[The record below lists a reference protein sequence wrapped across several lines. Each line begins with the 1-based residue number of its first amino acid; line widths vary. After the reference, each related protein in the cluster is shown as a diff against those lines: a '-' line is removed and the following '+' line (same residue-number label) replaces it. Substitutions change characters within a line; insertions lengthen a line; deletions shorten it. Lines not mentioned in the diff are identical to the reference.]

1 MLKMPK
7 TVVPMTMETTTMK
20 ASRWALLWLAAILG
34 PVSAQA
40 DSFPAR
46 PVRFV
51 VPFAAGGP
59 TDAAARLFAE
69 PLRKQLGQ
77 SVVIENRP
85 GGGGTAGTEAVLN
98 GPRDGYMLLLGAPG
112 PLFVTPS
119 VRAVRYDVQKDLVP
133 LAEIWRSP
141 QVLVVHPKL
150 KAKTLGELIAL
161 AKSGKINAGSAG
173 VGTLPHLSIEL
184 LKREAGVNIVHVPYR
199 GTGAAVP
206 DLLGGSIDMLFADV
220 AVLAPLVTGGKVNAL
235 AVTAAQRSPLL
246 PNVPTTAEAGVPA
259 LAAENW
265 YAMMVPANLP
275 PAVMSKLRTA
285 ARDAAMDADFRAA
298 LAKQGAGSG
307 DANPERLA
315 QWVATETAKWAP
327 VARAAG
333 IKLD

>member
-1 MLKMPK
+1 
-7 TVVPMTMETTTMK
+7 MK
-20 ASRWALLWLAAILG
+20 ASICTLLWLATMFGGA
-34 PVSAQA
+34 SAQG
-40 DSFPAR
+40 DSYPSR

-69 PLRKQLGQ
+69 PLRKHLGQ
-77 SVVIENRP
+77 SVVIENRA
-85 GGGGTAGTEAVLN
+85 GGGGMAGTEAVLS

-141 QVLVVHPKL
+141 QVLIVHPNV

-161 AKSGKINAGSAG
+161 AKSRPINAGSAG

-184 LKREAGVNIVHVPYR
+184 LKREAGVDIVHVPYR

-206 DLLGGSIDMLFADV
+206 DLLGGSIDMLFGDV
-220 AVLAPLVTGGKVNAL
+220 AVLAPLIAGGKVNAL

-246 PNVPTTAEAGVPA
+246 PDVITTAEAGVPT
-259 LAAENW
+259 LSAENW

-275 PAVMSKLRTA
+275 AAVMSKLRDA
-285 ARDAAMDADFRAA
+285 ARVAVMDADFRAA

-307 DANPERLA
+307 DATPERLA
-315 QWVATETAKWAP
+315 QWLAAETAKWAP
-327 VARAAG
+327 IARAAG

>member
-1 MLKMPK
+1 
-7 TVVPMTMETTTMK
+7 METTTMK
-20 ASRWALLWLAAILG
+20 ASRWGLLWLAAT
-34 PVSAQA
+34 VATAHAQA
-40 DSFPAR
+40 DNYPSR
-46 PVRFV
+46 PIRFV

-69 PLRKQLGQ
+69 PMRKQLGQ

-119 VRAVRYDVQKDLVP
+119 VRAVRYDVQKDFIA

-141 QVLVVHPKL
+141 QVLIVNPKL
-150 KAKTLGELIAL
+150 KVKTLAELIAV
-161 AKSGKINAGSAG
+161 AKSRELNAGSAG

-184 LKREAGVNIVHVPYR
+184 LKREAGVKIVHVPYR

-206 DLLGGSIDMLFADV
+206 DLLGGSIDMLFGDV
-220 AVLAPLVTGGKVNAL
+220 AVLAPLVTGGKVTAL

-246 PNVPTTAEAGVPA
+246 PDVPTTAEAGVPT
-259 LAAENW
+259 LSAENW
-265 YAMMVPANLP
+265 YAMMAPANLP
-275 PAVMSKLRTA
+275 PVVMGKLTAA
-285 ARDAAMDADFRAA
+285 ARDAVTDAEFRAA
-298 LAKQGAGSG
+298 LAKQGAGTG
-307 DANPERLA
+307 DATPERLA

-327 VARAAG
+327 IARAAG

>member
-1 MLKMPK
+1 
-7 TVVPMTMETTTMK
+7 MK
-20 ASRWALLWLAAILG
+20 ASRWALLWLAAMLG
-34 PVSAQA
+34 SANAQA
-40 DSFPAR
+40 DSYPVR

-141 QVLVVHPKL
+141 QVLIVHPKL

-206 DLLGGSIDMLFADV
+206 DLLGGSIDMLFGDV
-220 AVLAPLVTGGKVNAL
+220 AVLASLVTGGKVNAL

-246 PNVPTTAEAGVPA
+246 PNVMTTAEAGVPA
-259 LAAENW
+259 LAVENW

-285 ARDAAMDADFRAA
+285 ARDAVMDADFRAA

-307 DANPERLA
+307 DATPERLA

>member
-1 MLKMPK
+1 
-7 TVVPMTMETTTMK
+7 MK
-20 ASRWALLWLAAILG
+20 ASRWALLWLVATVATAH
-34 PVSAQA
+34 AQA
-40 DSFPAR
+40 DNYPSR
-46 PVRFV
+46 PIRFV

-85 GGGGTAGTEAVLN
+85 GGGGTAGTEGVLN
-98 GPRDGYMLLLGAPG
+98 GPRDGYTLLLGAPG

-119 VRAVRYDVQKDLVP
+119 VRAVRYDVQKDLAA

-141 QVLVVHPKL
+141 QVLIVNPKL
-150 KAKTLGELIAL
+150 KVKTLGELIAL
-161 AKSGKINAGSAG
+161 AKSRDLNAGSAG

-184 LKREAGVNIVHVPYR
+184 LKREAGLKIVHVPYR

-220 AVLAPLVTGGKVNAL
+220 AVLAPLVAGGKVTAL

-246 PNVPTTAEAGVPA
+246 PDVPTTAESGVPA
-259 LAAENW
+259 LSAENW
-265 YAMMVPANLP
+265 YAMMVPADLP
-275 PAVMSKLRTA
+275 APVMSKLRDA
-285 ARDAAMDADFRAA
+285 ARGAVADADFRAS

-307 DANPERLA
+307 DATPERLA
-315 QWVATETAKWAP
+315 QWLATETAKWAP
-327 VARAAG
+327 IARAAG

>member
-1 MLKMPK
+1 
-7 TVVPMTMETTTMK
+7 MK
-20 ASRWALLWLAAILG
+20 ASRWALLWLAAT
-34 PVSAQA
+34 VATAHAQA
-40 DSFPAR
+40 DNYPSR
-46 PVRFV
+46 PIRFV

-69 PLRKQLGQ
+69 PMRKQLGQ

-119 VRAVRYDVQKDLVP
+119 VRAVRYDVQKDLVA

-141 QVLVVHPKL
+141 QVLIVNPKL
-150 KAKTLGELIAL
+150 KVKTLGELIAL
-161 AKSGKINAGSAG
+161 AKSRELNAGSAG

-206 DLLGGSIDMLFADV
+206 DLLGGSIDMLFGDV
-220 AVLAPLVTGGKVNAL
+220 AVLAPLVTGGKVTAL

-246 PNVPTTAEAGVPA
+246 PDVPTTAEAGVPT
-259 LAAENW
+259 LSAENW
-265 YAMMVPANLP
+265 YAMMVPADLP
-275 PAVMSKLRTA
+275 APVMSKLRDA
-285 ARDAAMDADFRAA
+285 ARGAVMDADFRAA

-307 DANPERLA
+307 DATPERLA

-327 VARAAG
+327 IARAAG

>member
-1 MLKMPK
+1 
-7 TVVPMTMETTTMK
+7 MK
-20 ASRWALLWLAAILG
+20 ASRWVLLWLAATMG
-34 PVSAQA
+34 CANAQGDA
-40 DSFPAR
+40 YPSR

-77 SVVIENRP
+77 SVVIENRA
-85 GGGGTAGTEAVLN
+85 GGGGIAGTEAVLY

-119 VRAVRYDVQKDLVP
+119 VRAVRYDVQKDLAP

-141 QVLVVHPKL
+141 QVLIVHPKV

-161 AKSGKINAGSAG
+161 AKSGSINAGSAG

-206 DLLGGSIDMLFADV
+206 DLLGGSIDMLFGDV

-235 AVTAAQRSPLL
+235 AVTAAERSPLL
-246 PNVPTTAEAGVPA
+246 PDVMTTAEAGVPT
-259 LAAENW
+259 LSAENW
-265 YAMMVPANLP
+265 YAMMVPADLP
-275 PAVMSKLRTA
+275 APVMSKLRGA
-285 ARDAAMDADFRAA
+285 ARGAVADADFRAA

-307 DANPERLA
+307 DATPERLA

>member
-1 MLKMPK
+1 
-7 TVVPMTMETTTMK
+7 METTTMK
-20 ASRWALLWLAAILG
+20 ASRWGLLWLAAT
-34 PVSAQA
+34 VATAHAQA
-40 DSFPAR
+40 DNYPSR
-46 PVRFV
+46 PIRFV

-69 PLRKQLGQ
+69 PMRKQLGQ

-119 VRAVRYDVQKDLVP
+119 VRAVRYDVQKDFIA

-141 QVLVVHPKL
+141 QVLIVNPKL
-150 KAKTLGELIAL
+150 KVKTLAELIAV
-161 AKSGKINAGSAG
+161 AKSRELNAGSAG

-184 LKREAGVNIVHVPYR
+184 LKREAGVKIVHVPYR

-206 DLLGGSIDMLFADV
+206 DLLGGSIDMLFGDV
-220 AVLAPLVTGGKVNAL
+220 AVLAPLVTGGKVTAL

-246 PNVPTTAEAGVPA
+246 PDVPTTAEAGVPT
-259 LAAENW
+259 LSAENW
-265 YAMMVPANLP
+265 YAMMVPADLAAP
-275 PAVMSKLRTA
+275 VMSKLRAA
-285 ARDAAMDADFRAA
+285 ARGAVMDADFRAA

-307 DANPERLA
+307 DATPERLA

-327 VARAAG
+327 IARAAG

>member
-1 MLKMPK
+1 
-7 TVVPMTMETTTMK
+7 METTPMK
-20 ASRWALLWLAAILG
+20 ASRWVLLWLAALLG
-34 PVSAQA
+34 PASAQA
-40 DSFPAR
+40 DNYPAR
-46 PVRFV
+46 PIRFV

-119 VRAVRYDVQKDLVP
+119 VRAVRYDVQKDLIP

-141 QVLVVHPKL
+141 QVLIVHPKL
-150 KAKTLGELIAL
+150 KAKTLGELVAL
-161 AKSGKINAGSAG
+161 AKSGQINAGSAG

-184 LKREAGVNIVHVPYR
+184 LKREAAVNIVHVPYR
-199 GTGAAVP
+199 GTGSAVP
-206 DLLGGSIDMLFADV
+206 DLLGGSIDMLFGDV
-220 AVLAPLVTGGKVNAL
+220 AVLASLVADGKVHAL

-246 PNVPTTAEAGVPA
+246 PNVMTTAEAGVPT
-259 LAAENW
+259 LSAENW

-275 PAVMSKLRTA
+275 PAVMSKLREA
-285 ARDAAMDADFRAA
+285 ARAAVMDADFRAA

-307 DANPERLA
+307 DATPEQLA

-327 VARAAG
+327 IARAAG

>member
-1 MLKMPK
+1 
-7 TVVPMTMETTTMK
+7 METTTMK
-20 ASRWALLWLAAILG
+20 ASRWGLLWLAAT
-34 PVSAQA
+34 VATAHAQA
-40 DSFPAR
+40 DNYPSR
-46 PVRFV
+46 PIRFV

-69 PLRKQLGQ
+69 PMRKQLGQ

-119 VRAVRYDVQKDLVP
+119 VRAVRYDVQKDFIA

-141 QVLVVHPKL
+141 QVLIVNPKL
-150 KAKTLGELIAL
+150 KVKTLAELIAV
-161 AKSGKINAGSAG
+161 AKSRELNAGSAG

-184 LKREAGVNIVHVPYR
+184 LKREAGVKIVHVPYR

-206 DLLGGSIDMLFADV
+206 DLLGGSIDMLFGDV
-220 AVLAPLVTGGKVNAL
+220 AVLAPLVTGGKVTAL

-246 PNVPTTAEAGVPA
+246 PDVPTTAEAGVPT
-259 LAAENW
+259 LSAENW
-265 YAMMVPANLP
+265 YAMMVPADLP
-275 PAVMSKLRTA
+275 APVMSKLRAA
-285 ARDAAMDADFRAA
+285 ARGAVMDADFRAA

-307 DANPERLA
+307 DATPERLA

-327 VARAAG
+327 IARAAG

>member
-1 MLKMPK
+1 
-7 TVVPMTMETTTMK
+7 METTTMK
-20 ASRWALLWLAAILG
+20 ASRWVLLWLATTTVCAH
-34 PVSAQA
+34 AQS
-40 DSFPAR
+40 DSYPSR

-77 SVVIENRP
+77 SVVIENRA
-85 GGGGTAGTEAVLN
+85 GGGGMAGTEAVLS

-119 VRAVRYDVQKDLVP
+119 VRAVRYDVQKDLIP

-141 QVLVVHPKL
+141 QVLVVNPKV

-161 AKSGKINAGSAG
+161 AKAGSINAGSAG

-206 DLLGGSIDMLFADV
+206 DLLGGSIDMMFADV
-220 AVLAPLVTGGKVNAL
+220 AVLAPLVAGGKVNAL
-235 AVTAAQRSPLL
+235 AVTAAQR
-246 PNVPTTAEAGVPA
+246 
-259 LAAENW
+259 
-265 YAMMVPANLP
+265 
-275 PAVMSKLRTA
+275 
-285 ARDAAMDADFRAA
+285 
-298 LAKQGAGSG
+298 
-307 DANPERLA
+307 
-315 QWVATETAKWAP
+315 
-327 VARAAG
+327 
-333 IKLD
+333 

>member
-1 MLKMPK
+1 
-7 TVVPMTMETTTMK
+7 METTTMK
-20 ASRWALLWLAAILG
+20 ASRWALLWLAAT
-34 PVSAQA
+34 VATAHAQA
-40 DSFPAR
+40 DNYPSR
-46 PVRFV
+46 PIRFV

-69 PLRKQLGQ
+69 PMRKQLGQ

-119 VRAVRYDVQKDLVP
+119 VRAVRYDVQKDFIA

-141 QVLVVHPKL
+141 QVLIVNPKL
-150 KAKTLGELIAL
+150 KVKTLAELIAV
-161 AKSGKINAGSAG
+161 AKSRELNAGSAG

-184 LKREAGVNIVHVPYR
+184 LKREAGVKIVHVPYR

-206 DLLGGSIDMLFADV
+206 DLLGGSIDMLFGDV
-220 AVLAPLVTGGKVNAL
+220 AVLAPLVTGGKVTAL

-246 PNVPTTAEAGVPA
+246 PDVPTTAEAGVPT
-259 LAAENW
+259 LSAENW
-265 YAMMVPANLP
+265 YAMMVPADLAAP
-275 PAVMSKLRTA
+275 VMSKLRAA
-285 ARDAAMDADFRAA
+285 ARGAVMDADFRAA

-307 DANPERLA
+307 DATPERLA

-327 VARAAG
+327 IARAAG

>member
-1 MLKMPK
+1 
-7 TVVPMTMETTTMK
+7 METTTMK
-20 ASRWALLWLAAILG
+20 ASRWALLWLAAT
-34 PVSAQA
+34 VATAHAQA
-40 DSFPAR
+40 DNYPSR
-46 PVRFV
+46 PIRFV

-69 PLRKQLGQ
+69 PMRKQLGQ

-119 VRAVRYDVQKDLVP
+119 VRAVRYDVQKDFIA

-141 QVLVVHPKL
+141 QVLIVNPKL
-150 KAKTLGELIAL
+150 KVKTLAELIAV
-161 AKSGKINAGSAG
+161 AKSRELNAGSAG

-184 LKREAGVNIVHVPYR
+184 LKREAGVKIVHVPYR

-206 DLLGGSIDMLFADV
+206 DLLGGSIDMLFGDV
-220 AVLAPLVTGGKVNAL
+220 AVLAPLVTGGKVTAL

-246 PNVPTTAEAGVPA
+246 PDVPTTAEAGVPT
-259 LAAENW
+259 LSAENW
-265 YAMMVPANLP
+265 YAMMVPADLP
-275 PAVMSKLRTA
+275 APVMSEL
-285 ARDAAMDADFRAA
+285 RDAARGAVMDADFRAA

-307 DANPERLA
+307 DATPERLA

-327 VARAAG
+327 IARAAG

>member
-1 MLKMPK
+1 
-7 TVVPMTMETTTMK
+7 MK
-20 ASRWALLWLAAILG
+20 ASRWALLWLAALLG
-34 PVSAQA
+34 PAHAQA
-40 DSFPAR
+40 DYPAR
-46 PVRFV
+46 PIRFV

-85 GGGGTAGTEAVLN
+85 GGGGTAGTEAVLT

-119 VRAVRYDVQKDLVP
+119 VRAVRYDVQKDLVA

-150 KAKTLGELIAL
+150 KAKTLAELVAL

-184 LKREAGVNIVHVPYR
+184 LKREAGVDIVHIPYR

-206 DLLGGSIDMLFADV
+206 DLLGGSIDMMFADA
-220 AVLAPLVTGGKVNAL
+220 AVLAPLIAGGKVNAL

-246 PNVPTTAEAGVPA
+246 PGVPTTAEAGMPT
-259 LAAENW
+259 LSAENW
-265 YAMMVPANLP
+265 YAMMAPANLP
-275 PAVMSKLRTA
+275 PAVMAKLKDA
-285 ARDAAMDADFRAA
+285 ARDAVTDAEFRAA

-307 DANPERLA
+307 DATPERLA

>member
-1 MLKMPK
+1 
-7 TVVPMTMETTTMK
+7 MK
-20 ASRWALLWLAAILG
+20 ASRWALLGLAAMLG
-34 PVSAQA
+34 SANAQTDNYPV
-40 DSFPAR
+40 R

-141 QVLVVHPKL
+141 QVLIVHPKL

-206 DLLGGSIDMLFADV
+206 DLLGGSIDMLFGDV
-220 AVLAPLVTGGKVNAL
+220 AVLASLVTGGKVNAL

-246 PNVPTTAEAGVPA
+246 PNVMTTAEAGVPA
-259 LAAENW
+259 LAVENW

-285 ARDAAMDADFRAA
+285 ARDAVMDADFRAA

-307 DANPERLA
+307 DATPERLA

>member
-1 MLKMPK
+1 
-7 TVVPMTMETTTMK
+7 METTTMK
-20 ASRWALLWLAAILG
+20 ASRWALLWLAAT
-34 PVSAQA
+34 VATAHAQA
-40 DSFPAR
+40 DNYPSR
-46 PVRFV
+46 PIRFV

-69 PLRKQLGQ
+69 PMRKQLGQ

-119 VRAVRYDVQKDLVP
+119 VRAVRYDVQKDFIA

-141 QVLVVHPKL
+141 QVLIVNPKL
-150 KAKTLGELIAL
+150 KVKTLAELIAV
-161 AKSGKINAGSAG
+161 AKSRELNAGSAG

-184 LKREAGVNIVHVPYR
+184 LKREAGVKIVHVPYR

-206 DLLGGSIDMLFADV
+206 DLLGGSIDMLFGDV
-220 AVLAPLVTGGKVNAL
+220 AVLAPLVTGGKVTAL

-246 PNVPTTAEAGVPA
+246 PDVPTTAEAGVPT
-259 LAAENW
+259 LSAENW
-265 YAMMVPANLP
+265 YAMMVPADLAAP
-275 PAVMSKLRTA
+275 VMSKLRAA
-285 ARDAAMDADFRAA
+285 ARGAVMDADFRAA

-307 DANPERLA
+307 DAMPERLA

-327 VARAAG
+327 IARAAG

>member
-1 MLKMPK
+1 M
-7 TVVPMTMETTTMK
+7 
-20 ASRWALLWLAAILG
+20 
-34 PVSAQA
+34 
-40 DSFPAR
+40 
-46 PVRFV
+46 
-51 VPFAAGGP
+51 
-59 TDAAARLFAE
+59 
-69 PLRKQLGQ
+69 
-77 SVVIENRP
+77 
-85 GGGGTAGTEAVLN
+85 LN

-141 QVLVVHPKL
+141 QVLIVHPNV

-161 AKSGKINAGSAG
+161 AKTRQLNAGSAG

-184 LKREAGVNIVHVPYR
+184 LKREAGINIVHIPYR

-206 DLLGGSIDMLFADV
+206 DLLGGSIDMLFGDV
-220 AVLAPLVTGGKVNAL
+220 AVLAPLVSGGKVNAL
-235 AVTAAQRSPLL
+235 AVTAAQRSRLL
-246 PNVPTTAEAGVPA
+246 PDVPTTAEAGMPT
-259 LAAENW
+259 LSAENW

-275 PAVMSKLRTA
+275 GAVMAKL
-285 ARDAAMDADFRAA
+285 RDAAHAAVQDAEFRAA

-307 DANPERLA
+307 DATPERLA

-327 VARAAG
+327 IARAAG

>member
-1 MLKMPK
+1 
-7 TVVPMTMETTTMK
+7 METTTMK
-20 ASRWALLWLAAILG
+20 ASRWALLWLAAT
-34 PVSAQA
+34 VATAHAQA
-40 DSFPAR
+40 DNYPSR
-46 PVRFV
+46 PIRFV

-69 PLRKQLGQ
+69 PMRKQLGQ

-119 VRAVRYDVQKDLVP
+119 VRAVRYDVQKDFIA

-141 QVLVVHPKL
+141 QVLIVNPKL
-150 KAKTLGELIAL
+150 KVKTLAELIAV
-161 AKSGKINAGSAG
+161 AKSRELNAGSAG

-184 LKREAGVNIVHVPYR
+184 LKREAGVKIVHVPYR

-206 DLLGGSIDMLFADV
+206 DLLGGSIDMLFGDV
-220 AVLAPLVTGGKVNAL
+220 AVLAPLVTGGKVTAL

-246 PNVPTTAEAGVPA
+246 PDVPTTAEAGVPT
-259 LAAENW
+259 LSAENW
-265 YAMMVPANLP
+265 YAMMVPADLP
-275 PAVMSKLRTA
+275 APVMSKLRAA
-285 ARDAAMDADFRAA
+285 ARGAVMDADFRAA

-307 DANPERLA
+307 DAMPERLA

-327 VARAAG
+327 IARAAG

>member
-1 MLKMPK
+1 
-7 TVVPMTMETTTMK
+7 MK
-20 ASRWALLWLAAILG
+20 ASRWALLWLVATVATAH
-34 PVSAQA
+34 AQA
-40 DSFPAR
+40 DNYPSR
-46 PVRFV
+46 PIRFV

-69 PLRKQLGQ
+69 PMRKQLGQ

-119 VRAVRYDVQKDLVP
+119 VRAVRYDVQKDLVA

-141 QVLVVHPKL
+141 QVLIVNPKL
-150 KAKTLGELIAL
+150 KVKTLGELIAL
-161 AKSGKINAGSAG
+161 AKSRELNAGSAG

-184 LKREAGVNIVHVPYR
+184 LKREAGVKIVHVPYR

-206 DLLGGSIDMLFADV
+206 DLLGGSIDMLFGDV
-220 AVLAPLVTGGKVNAL
+220 AVLAPLVTGGKVTAL

-246 PNVPTTAEAGVPA
+246 PDVMTTAEAGVPT
-259 LAAENW
+259 LSAENW
-265 YAMMVPANLP
+265 YAMMVPADLP
-275 PAVMSKLRTA
+275 APVMSKLRDA
-285 ARDAAMDADFRAA
+285 ARGAVMDADFRAA

-307 DANPERLA
+307 DATPERLA

-327 VARAAG
+327 IARAAG

>member
-1 MLKMPK
+1 
-7 TVVPMTMETTTMK
+7 METTTMK
-20 ASRWALLWLAAILG
+20 ASRWVLLWLAAMVG
-34 PVSAQA
+34 PAHAQA
-40 DSFPAR
+40 ETYPAR
-46 PVRFV
+46 PIRFV

-69 PLRKQLGQ
+69 PMRKQLGQ

-98 GPRDGYMLLLGAPG
+98 SPRDGYMLLLGAPG

-119 VRAVRYDVQKDLVP
+119 VRAVRYDVQKDLIP

-141 QVLVVHPKL
+141 QVLIVHPKL

-161 AKSGKINAGSAG
+161 GKAGQLNAGSAG

-184 LKREAGVNIVHVPYR
+184 IKREAKINIVHIPYR

-206 DLLGGSIDMLFADV
+206 DLLGGSIDMMFGDV
-220 AVLAPLVTGGKVNAL
+220 AVLAPLITGGKVNAL

-246 PNVPTTAEAGVPA
+246 PDVMTTAEAGMPA
-259 LAAENW
+259 LSAENW
-265 YAMMVPANLP
+265 YAMMAPANLP
-275 PAVMSKLRTA
+275 AAIMGRLTDA
-285 ARDAAMDADFRAA
+285 ARAAVIDAEFRAA

-307 DANPERLA
+307 DATPERLS

-327 VARAAG
+327 IARAAG
-333 IKLD
+333 IKVD

>member
-1 MLKMPK
+1 M
-7 TVVPMTMETTTMK
+7 
-20 ASRWALLWLAAILG
+20 
-34 PVSAQA
+34 
-40 DSFPAR
+40 
-46 PVRFV
+46 
-51 VPFAAGGP
+51 PFAAGGP

-69 PLRKQLGQ
+69 PMRKQLGQ

-119 VRAVRYDVQKDLVP
+119 VRAVRYDVQKDLIP

-141 QVLVVHPKL
+141 QVLIVHPKL
-150 KAKTLGELIAL
+150 KAKTLGEFDRAREVRPAQCRLGRRRHAAASL
-161 AKSGKINAGSAG
+161 DRAASSARPG
-173 VGTLPHLSIEL
+173 I
-184 LKREAGVNIVHVPYR
+184 NIVHIPYR

-206 DLLGGSIDMLFADV
+206 DLLGGSIDMLFGDV
-220 AVLAPLVTGGKVNAL
+220 AVLAPLVTGGKAIAL

-246 PNVPTTAEAGVPA
+246 PGCADHGGGRHADALGGELVRDDGAGEP
-259 LAAENW
+259 
-265 YAMMVPANLP
+265 
-275 PAVMSKLRTA
+275 A
-285 ARDAAMDADFRAA
+285 ARGHGASSPTRRVRAVADAEFRAA

-307 DANPERLA
+307 DATPERLA

-327 VARAAG
+327 IARAAG

>member
-1 MLKMPK
+1 
-7 TVVPMTMETTTMK
+7 METTAMK
-20 ASRWALLWLAAILG
+20 ASRWALLWLVATVATAH
-34 PVSAQA
+34 AQA
-40 DSFPAR
+40 DSYPSR
-46 PVRFV
+46 PIRFV

-59 TDAAARLFAE
+59 TDVAARLFAE
-69 PLRKQLGQ
+69 PMRKQLGQ

-119 VRAVRYDVQKDLVP
+119 VRAVRYDVQKDLVA
-133 LAEIWRSP
+133 LAEVWRSP
-141 QVLVVHPKL
+141 QVLIVNPRL
-150 KAKTLGELIAL
+150 KVKTLGELIAL
-161 AKSGKINAGSAG
+161 AKSRELNAGSAG

-206 DLLGGSIDMLFADV
+206 DLLGGSIDMLFGDV
-220 AVLAPLVTGGKVNAL
+220 AVLAPLVTGGKVTAL

-246 PNVPTTAEAGVPA
+246 PDVMTTAEAGVPT
-259 LAAENW
+259 LSAENW
-265 YAMMVPANLP
+265 YAMMVPADLP
-275 PAVMSKLRTA
+275 APVMGKL
-285 ARDAAMDADFRAA
+285 RDAARGAVMDADFRAA

-307 DANPERLA
+307 DATPARLA

-327 VARAAG
+327 IARAAG

>member
-1 MLKMPK
+1 
-7 TVVPMTMETTTMK
+7 METTAMK
-20 ASRWALLWLAAILG
+20 ASRWALLWLVATVATAH
-34 PVSAQA
+34 AQA
-40 DSFPAR
+40 DNYPSR
-46 PVRFV
+46 PIRFV

-59 TDAAARLFAE
+59 TDVAARLFAE
-69 PLRKQLGQ
+69 PMRKQLGQ

-119 VRAVRYDVQKDLVP
+119 VRTVRYDVQKDLAA
-133 LAEIWRSP
+133 LAEVWRSP
-141 QVLVVHPKL
+141 QVLIVNPKL
-150 KAKTLGELIAL
+150 KVKTLGELIAL
-161 AKSGKINAGSAG
+161 AKSRELNAGSAG

-206 DLLGGSIDMLFADV
+206 DLLGGSIDMLFGDV
-220 AVLAPLVTGGKVNAL
+220 AVLAPLVAGGKVTAL

-246 PNVPTTAEAGVPA
+246 PDVMTTAEAGVPT
-259 LAAENW
+259 LSAENW
-265 YAMMVPANLP
+265 YAMMVPADLP
-275 PAVMSKLRTA
+275 APVMSKLRDA
-285 ARDAAMDADFRAA
+285 ARGAVMDADFRAA

-307 DANPERLA
+307 DATPERLA

-327 VARAAG
+327 IARAAG

>member
-1 MLKMPK
+1 M
-7 TVVPMTMETTTMK
+7 
-20 ASRWALLWLAAILG
+20 LG
-34 PVSAQA
+34 PANAQA
-40 DSFPAR
+40 DNYPAR
-46 PVRFV
+46 PIRFV

-85 GGGGTAGTEAVLN
+85 GGGGTAGTEAVLH

-141 QVLVVHPKL
+141 QVLIVHPKL

-161 AKSGKINAGSAG
+161 AKSGQINAGSAG

-206 DLLGGSIDMLFADV
+206 DLLGGSIDMLFGDV
-220 AVLAPLVTGGKVNAL
+220 AVLASLVADGKVNAL

-246 PNVPTTAEAGVPA
+246 PNVMTTAEAGVPT
-259 LAAENW
+259 LSAENW
-265 YAMMVPANLP
+265 YAMMVPASLP

-285 ARDAAMDADFRAA
+285 ARAAVMDADFRAA
-298 LAKQGAGSG
+298 LARQGAGSG
-307 DANPERLA
+307 DATPERLA

-327 VARAAG
+327 IARAAG

>member
-1 MLKMPK
+1 
-7 TVVPMTMETTTMK
+7 METTTMK
-20 ASRWALLWLAAILG
+20 ASRWVLLWLATTTVCAH
-34 PVSAQA
+34 AQS
-40 DSFPAR
+40 DSYPSR

-77 SVVIENRP
+77 SVVIENRA
-85 GGGGTAGTEAVLN
+85 GGGGMAGTEAVLS

-119 VRAVRYDVQKDLVP
+119 VRAVRYDVQKDLIP

-141 QVLVVHPKL
+141 QVLVVNPKV

-161 AKSGKINAGSAG
+161 AKAGSINAGSAG

-206 DLLGGSIDMLFADV
+206 DLLGGSIDMMFADV
-220 AVLAPLVTGGKVNAL
+220 AVLAPLVAGGKVNAL

-246 PNVPTTAEAGVPA
+246 PDVMTTAEAGVPA
-259 LAAENW
+259 LSAENW
-265 YAMMVPANLP
+265 YAMMVPSNLP
-275 PAVMSKLRTA
+275 APVMAKLQAAAKAAVE
-285 ARDAAMDADFRAA
+285 DADFRAA

-307 DANPERLA
+307 DATPERLA
-315 QWVATETAKWAP
+315 KWIATETAKWAP

>member
-1 MLKMPK
+1 
-7 TVVPMTMETTTMK
+7 MK
-20 ASRWALLWLAAILG
+20 ASRWALLWLAAMLG
-34 PVSAQA
+34 SANAQA
-40 DSFPAR
+40 DSYPVR

-150 KAKTLGELIAL
+150 KAKTLGELTAL

-206 DLLGGSIDMLFADV
+206 DLLGGSIDMLFGDV
-220 AVLAPLVTGGKVNAL
+220 AVLASLVTGGKVNAL

-246 PNVPTTAEAGVPA
+246 PNVMTTAEAGVPA
-259 LAAENW
+259 LAVENW

-285 ARDAAMDADFRAA
+285 ARDAVMDADFRAA

-307 DANPERLA
+307 DATPERLA

>member
-1 MLKMPK
+1 
-7 TVVPMTMETTTMK
+7 METTTMK
-20 ASRWALLWLAAILG
+20 ASRWALLWLAAT
-34 PVSAQA
+34 VATAHAQA
-40 DSFPAR
+40 DNYPSR

-69 PLRKQLGQ
+69 PMRKQLGQ
-77 SVVIENRP
+77 SVVVENRP

-119 VRAVRYDVQKDLVP
+119 VRTVRYDVQKDLVA

-141 QVLVVHPKL
+141 QVLIVNPKL
-150 KAKTLGELIAL
+150 KVKTLGELIAL
-161 AKSGKINAGSAG
+161 AKSREINAGSAG

-184 LKREAGVNIVHVPYR
+184 LKREAGVKIVHVPYR

-206 DLLGGSIDMLFADV
+206 DLLGGSIDMLFGDV
-220 AVLAPLVTGGKVNAL
+220 AVLAPLVTGGKATAL

-246 PNVPTTAEAGVPA
+246 PDVPTTAEAGVPT
-259 LAAENW
+259 LSAENW
-265 YAMMVPANLP
+265 YAMMVPADLP
-275 PAVMSKLRTA
+275 APVMSKLRDA
-285 ARDAAMDADFRAA
+285 ARGAVMDADFRAA

-307 DANPERLA
+307 DATPERLA

-327 VARAAG
+327 IARAAG

>member
-1 MLKMPK
+1 
-7 TVVPMTMETTTMK
+7 METTTMK
-20 ASRWALLWLAAILG
+20 ASRWGLLWLAAT
-34 PVSAQA
+34 VATAHAQA
-40 DSFPAR
+40 DNYPSR
-46 PVRFV
+46 PIRFV

-69 PLRKQLGQ
+69 PMRKQLGQ

-119 VRAVRYDVQKDLVP
+119 VRAVRYDVQKDFIA

-141 QVLVVHPKL
+141 QVLIVNPKL
-150 KAKTLGELIAL
+150 KVKTLAELIAV
-161 AKSGKINAGSAG
+161 AKSRELNAGSAG

-184 LKREAGVNIVHVPYR
+184 LKREAGVKIVHVPYR

-206 DLLGGSIDMLFADV
+206 DLLGGSIDMLFGDV
-220 AVLAPLVTGGKVNAL
+220 AVLAPLVTGGKVTAL

-246 PNVPTTAEAGVPA
+246 PDVPTTAEAGVPT
-259 LAAENW
+259 LSAENW
-265 YAMMVPANLP
+265 YAMMVPADLAAP
-275 PAVMSKLRTA
+275 VMSKLRAA
-285 ARDAAMDADFRAA
+285 ARGAVMDADFRAA

-307 DANPERLA
+307 DAMPERLA

-327 VARAAG
+327 IARAAG

>member
-1 MLKMPK
+1 
-7 TVVPMTMETTTMK
+7 METTTMK
-20 ASRWALLWLAAILG
+20 ASRWALLWLVATVATAH
-34 PVSAQA
+34 AQA
-40 DSFPAR
+40 DNYPSR

-69 PLRKQLGQ
+69 PMRKQLGQ

-119 VRAVRYDVQKDLVP
+119 VRAVRYDVQKDLAA
-133 LAEIWRSP
+133 LAEVWRSP
-141 QVLVVHPKL
+141 QVLIVNPKL
-150 KAKTLGELIAL
+150 KVKTLGELIAL
-161 AKSGKINAGSAG
+161 AKSRELNAGSAG

-206 DLLGGSIDMLFADV
+206 DLLGGSIDMLFGDV
-220 AVLAPLVTGGKVNAL
+220 AVLAPLVTGGKVTAL

-246 PNVPTTAEAGVPA
+246 PDVMTTAEAGVPT
-259 LAAENW
+259 LSAENW
-265 YAMMVPANLP
+265 YAMMVPADLP
-275 PAVMSKLRTA
+275 APVMSKLRDA
-285 ARDAAMDADFRAA
+285 ARGAVMDADFRAA

-307 DANPERLA
+307 DATPERLA

-327 VARAAG
+327 IARAAG

>member
-1 MLKMPK
+1 
-7 TVVPMTMETTTMK
+7 METNTMK
-20 ASRWALLWLAAILG
+20 ASRWALLWLAAT
-34 PVSAQA
+34 VATAHAQA
-40 DSFPAR
+40 DSYPSR
-46 PVRFV
+46 PIRFV

-69 PLRKQLGQ
+69 PMRKQLGQ

-119 VRAVRYDVQKDLVP
+119 VRAVRYDVQKDFVA

-141 QVLVVHPKL
+141 QVLIVNPKL
-150 KAKTLGELIAL
+150 KVKTLGELITL
-161 AKSGKINAGSAG
+161 AKSREINAGSAG

-184 LKREAGVNIVHVPYR
+184 LKREAGVKIVHVPYR
-199 GTGAAVP
+199 GTGAALP
-206 DLLGGSIDMLFADV
+206 DLLGGSIDMLFGDV
-220 AVLAPLVTGGKVNAL
+220 AVLASLVTGGKVTAL

-246 PNVPTTAEAGVPA
+246 PEVPTTAEAGLPT

-265 YAMMVPANLP
+265 YAMMVPADLP
-275 PAVMSKLRTA
+275 APVMSKLRDA
-285 ARDAAMDADFRAA
+285 ARGAVMDADFRAA

-307 DANPERLA
+307 DATPERLA

-327 VARAAG
+327 IARAAG

>member
-1 MLKMPK
+1 
-7 TVVPMTMETTTMK
+7 METTTMK
-20 ASRWALLWLAAILG
+20 ASRWAMLWLAAMLG
-34 PVSAQA
+34 PAQSPAHAQQA
-40 DSFPAR
+40 DYPAR
-46 PVRFV
+46 PIRFV

-69 PLRKQLGQ
+69 PMRKQIGQ

-119 VRAVRYDVQKDLVP
+119 VRAVRYDVQKDLIP

-141 QVLVVHPKL
+141 QVLIVHPKL
-150 KAKTLGELIAL
+150 KAKKLGELIVL
-161 AKSGKINAGSAG
+161 AKAGKLNAGSAG

-184 LKREAGVNIVHVPYR
+184 LKREAGIDIVHIPYR

-206 DLLGGSIDMLFADV
+206 DLLGGSIDMMFGDV
-220 AVLAPLVTGGKVNAL
+220 AVLAPLVTGGKAIAL

-246 PNVPTTAEAGVPA
+246 PDVPTTAEAGMPA
-259 LAAENW
+259 LSAENW
-265 YAMMVPANLP
+265 YAMMAPANLP
-275 PAVMSKLRTA
+275 AAVMGKLTDA
-285 ARDAAMDADFRAA
+285 ARGAVMDTEFRAA
-298 LAKQGAGSG
+298 LAKQGAGTG
-307 DANPERLA
+307 DATPERLA

-327 VARAAG
+327 IARAAG